1 MKESQKKD
9 KPYRKIFDFSPQ
21 VIGIIDIKGNVL
33 DVNKRVYDWL
43 CYQPKEVVGKN
54 FLQLPFLSEE
64 SKIKLKEKLA
74 HAVRGDNISPYEIE
88 FVTQAGE
95 RRVGR
100 IFSIPIRDKRGNLI
114 EIMVMAFDITERK
127 KAEQALRESEELFRS
142 IVENS
147 HAGIM
152 IVDDS
157 SRFTYINDQL
167 CRIIG
172 YPRKEIIGQD
182 FRKFL
187 DEESRKFVMDR
198 YVRRQRGEKVP
209 SRYVFN
215 VVRKEGEKRRVE
227 ISSTVIK
234 DKSGRIQTVAQI
246 LDITERKQ
254 AEEALKESIKDYQGL
269 FENAHDAILVFTPE
283 KEIILDVNPSAC
295 ELYGFSR
302 EEFIGMSLESLS
314 ENIAQGKR
322 RLKKTLK
329 RGALHN
335 FETIHYRRDGSE
347 ILLEINAAVV
357 NYKGQK
363 AVLSVH
369 RDITKRKKA
378 EERLRMEKAYL
389 DRLFES
395 AQEGIVMSDPAGK
408 VMRVNSEFT
417 QLFGYKR
424 EEVLRR
430 NVDELVVP
438 RRYLKNGVSITNKV
452 AAGENVRFEA
462 VRQRKD
468 GKLMDVSVLASPIV
482 ADGKVVAIYAIYRD
496 ITERKRAEEKLRV
509 SEEKYRNLVELS
521 PDAILFLDMKGTI
534 TSCNTFMTKATGY
547 SKEEIVGKHLT
558 ELELLPD
565 EDTPKYMK
573 LIYAASK
580 GEVPEPFEV
589 TWYHKDGTAYLSEIR
604 IGFIKEEGKNI
615 GVQVVARDIT
625 ERKQAEEK
633 IISALNEREVM
644 LREIHHRVK
653 NNMQII
659 SSLLRLQSRQI
670 KSKKTLALF
679 DVGQNRIR
687 SMALIHE
694 SLYQSS
700 DLAKI
705 NFSDYIKRLTTHL
718 LSTYRVGMERIRM
731 KLDVRDV
738 CLDINRAIPCGLI
751 INELVSNSLRHAF
764 PSDQKGD
771 VQVIMNAN
779 KQGKYSLVVND
790 TGVGFPEDVDFQ
802 QTETLGMQL
811 VIDLV
816 SQLGGIIKL
825 KREKGTKFRIVF

>member
-9 KPYRKIFDFSPQ
+9 KPYRKIFEFSPQ
-21 VIGIIDIKGNVL
+21 VIAFIDSKGNVL

-43 CYQPKEVVGKN
+43 GYQPKEVVGKN
-54 FLQLPFLSEE
+54 FLQLPFLSEK
-64 SKIKLKEKLA
+64 SKFTVKRKLA
-74 HAVRGDNISPYEIE
+74 QVFRADNIPPYEVE
-88 FVTQAGE
+88 FDTKTGE
-95 RRVGR
+95 GRTGR
-100 IFSIPIRDKRGNLI
+100 IFNIPIRDKRGDRT

-127 KAEQALRESEELFRS
+127 KAEQAPRESEELFRS

-157 SRFTYINDQL
+157 YRLTYINDKG
-167 CRIIG
+167 CRMTG
-172 YPRKEIIGQD
+172 YLQKEIIGQD

-187 DEESRKFVMDR
+187 DEESRKLVMDR

-209 SRYVFN
+209 PRYEFN
-215 VVRKEGEKRRVE
+215 VVRKDGEKRRVE

-234 DKSGRIQTVAQI
+234 DKSDRIQTVAQI

-254 AEEALKESIKDYQGL
+254 
-269 FENAHDAILVFTPE
+269 
-283 KEIILDVNPSAC
+283 
-295 ELYGFSR
+295 
-302 EEFIGMSLESLS
+302 
-314 ENIAQGKR
+314 
-322 RLKKTLK
+322 
-329 RGALHN
+329 
-335 FETIHYRRDGSE
+335 
-347 ILLEINAAVV
+347 
-357 NYKGQK
+357 
-363 AVLSVH
+363 
-369 RDITKRKKA
+369 A

-417 QLFGYKR
+417 RLFGYKR
-424 EEVLRR
+424 KEVLGR
-430 NVDELVVP
+430 NIDELVVP
-438 RRYLKNGVSITNKV
+438 RRYLKNGISITNKV
-452 AAGENVRFEA
+452 AAGENVGFEA

-482 ADGKVVAIYAIYRD
+482 ADGEVVAIYAIYRD
-496 ITERKRAEEKLRV
+496 ITERKQAEERLRV

-521 PDAILFLDMKGTI
+521 PDAILFLDMKGDI
-534 TSCNTFMTKATGY
+534 TACNTFMTKATGY

-558 ELELLPD
+558 ELELLPG

-573 LIYAASK
+573 LIYTASK
-580 GEVPEPFEV
+580 GEVPKPFEV

-633 IISALNEREVM
+633 IKSALNEREVM

-670 KSKKTLALF
+670 KSKKTLDLF
-679 DVGQNRIR
+679 NVGQNRIR

-731 KLDVRDV
+731 KLDIRDV

-816 SQLGGIIKL
+816 SQLGGTIKL

>member
-1 MKESQKKD
+1 MQVKSKMNESQSED
-9 KPYRKIFDFSPQ
+9 RQYRKIFEFSPQ
-21 VIGIIDIKGNVL
+21 VLWVVDRKNVVL

-43 CYQPKEVVGKN
+43 GYKPKEVVGKN
-54 FLQLPFLSEE
+54 FLQLTFLSEE
-64 SKIKLKEKLA
+64 SKITMKGELA
-74 HAVRGDNISPYEIE
+74 KVFRADDIPPCEVE
-88 FVTQAGE
+88 FDTKAGE

-100 IFSIPIRDKRGNLI
+100 IFTIPVRDKRRDRT
-114 EIMVMAFDITERK
+114 EILVMAFDITERK

-157 SRFTYINDQL
+157 YRVTYINGQG
-167 CRIIG
+167 CRITG
-172 YPRKEIIGQD
+172 YPQKEIIGQD

-187 DEESRKFVMDR
+187 DEESQKLVIDR
-198 YVRRQRGEKVP
+198 YIRRQRGEKVP
-209 SRYVFN
+209 SRYEFN
-215 VVRKEGEKRRVE
+215 VVRKDGEKRRVE

-234 DKSGRIQTVAQI
+234 DKSGQVQTVAQI

-254 AEEALKESIKDYQGL
+254 AEEALKQSIKDYQEL

-314 ENIAQGKR
+314 KNIPQGKR
-322 RLKKTLK
+322 RITETLK
-329 RGALHN
+329 RGVYHN
-335 FETIHYRRDGSE
+335 FETVHYRKDGSE

-378 EERLRMEKAYL
+378 EERLRVEKAYL

-395 AQEGIVMSDPAGK
+395 AQEGIVMSDPDGK
-408 VMRVNSEFT
+408 VIRVNSEFKR
-417 QLFGYKR
+417 LFGYKQK
-424 EEVLRR
+424 EVLGR

-438 RRYLKNGVSITNKV
+438 KRYIKNGISITNKV

-468 GKLMDVSVLASPIV
+468 GKLMDVSVLGSPIV

-496 ITERKRAEEKLRV
+496 ITERKRAEEK
-509 SEEKYRNLVELS
+509 
-521 PDAILFLDMKGTI
+521 
-534 TSCNTFMTKATGY
+534 
-547 SKEEIVGKHLT
+547 
-558 ELELLPD
+558 
-565 EDTPKYMK
+565 
-573 LIYAASK
+573 
-580 GEVPEPFEV
+580 
-589 TWYHKDGTAYLSEIR
+589 IR
-604 IGFIKEEGKNI
+604 
-615 GVQVVARDIT
+615 
-625 ERKQAEEK
+625 
-633 IISALNEREVM
+633 SALNEREVM

-670 KSKKTLALF
+670 KSKKTLDLF
-679 DVGQNRIR
+679 NVGQNRIR

-694 SLYQSS
+694 TLYQSS

-705 NFSDYIKRLTTHL
+705 DFSDYIKRLTTHL
-718 LSTYRVGMERIRM
+718 LSTHRAGMELIRM

-764 PSDQKGD
+764 PADQKGD
-771 VQVIMNAN
+771 VQVTMKAN
-779 KQGKYSLVVND
+779 QQGKYSLVVND
-790 TGVGFPEDVDFQ
+790 TGIGFPEDVDFQ
-802 QTETLGMQL
+802 KTETLGMQL

-816 SQLGGIIKL
+816 NQLGGTIKL
-825 KREKGTKFRIVF
+825 KREKGTKFRIAF